1 MKNVKN
7 DTISENGREEKNKDV
22 EVRDSVCRDKGPG
35 DSERI
40 DQVEMK
46 YI

>member
-1 MKNVKN
+1 MTLLVKMEEMKKYKN
-7 DTISENGREEKNKDV
+7 A
-22 EVRDSVCRDKGPG
+22 EVRDSVCRDKGAG

>member
-1 MKNVKN
+1 MTLLVKM
-7 DTISENGREEKNKDV
+7 EERKKNKDV
-22 EVRDSVCRDKGPG
+22 EVRDSVYRDKGPG